1 MIQCDLYLSYWPLI
15 CWKHQNAI
23 LQRQIWH
30 SVKQELIPFPALRK
44 DHFLYTLLQIHQLHS
59 VPLFKFRSCR
69 YQKWSNNGLRCVC
82 KCACISG
89 VWPRGKWTLSCPNA
103 VLSGW
108 RVGQL
113 WRWVRGR
120 LVKSSHAKSP
130 TNTMAMPKEGEE
142 MQLAPF
148 WALLS
153 WGTDALLKATASSK
167 HVLTLGIFWLNSRGQ
182 SEV

>member
-1 MIQCDLYLSYWPLI
+1 MWFIFWVIGHLFAGSIKMQFYKDKSDIQSSRNW
-15 CWKHQNAI
+15 
-23 LQRQIWH
+23 
-30 SVKQELIPFPALRK
+30 F
-44 DHFLYTLLQIHQLHS
+44 HFLHWGKIISFIHS
-59 VPLFKFRSCR
+59 FKYIRCTACHYSSSDRSR

-120 LVKSSHAKSP
+120 LVKSSHAKNP

-148 WALLS
+148 RALLS

-167 HVLTLGIFWLNSRGQ
+167 HVLTLGVFWLNSRGQ